1 MSKIAIQLIPN
12 GKTNQFLIPFRKYT
26 NLGITE
32 IKTKMENK
40 DFFAKTDANNLDDMR
55 RLGELVHDLLQ
66 LGVKVK
72 IFDSDVYGEGIF
84 QYQEITYQEF
94 MNNMNQLQEIMEEL
108 QDYDDD
114 Q

>member
-40 DFFAKTDANNLDDMR
+40 DFFAETDANDLDDMR

-94 MNNMNQLQEIMEEL
+94 MNNMNQLKEIMEEL